1 VTTMLVQR
9 GRRGASGDRGDG
21 AGGAT
26 GTPPAGPGRTAGVV
40 VIRAPGLG
48 WSTRVHPRAVVVTV
62 VVLAATFAVFVW
74 SLSVGDIAIAPTDVV
89 ASLAGV
95 GDRGDE
101 FVVRTLRLPRGL
113 AALLV
118 GAGFGLS
125 GAIFQKLIRN
135 PLATPDIVGVNA
147 GAAAS
152 GVLAVVVWQ
161 SQPSQVALVALTGA
175 LVTAL
180 GVYLLAYRR
189 GVAGY
194 RLVLVG
200 IGITALLQ
208 AVTAYLLTLGRE
220 LTAQRG
226 LVWLTGSLNGR
237 TWNQV
242 RPMALALA
250 VLLPVT
256 VALARQL
263 RVLELGDDA
272 ARGLGTRVELARGG
286 LLLAG
291 AALAG
296 LATASGGPIGFVA
309 LLSPQIAQRL
319 TGPARSAGLLPAAA
333 CGSLL
338 LVAADLAGRRL
349 FLPTELPVG
358 ILTAILG
365 APYLLLLL
373 VQANKSGSGG

>member
-1 VTTMLVQR
+1 VTTTLVRR
-9 GRRGASGDRGDG
+9 GRGTGGDG
-21 AGGAT
+21 GTEAGEAT
-26 GTPPAGPGRTAGVV
+26 GAPRPGPGRTAGTLVV
-40 VIRAPGLG
+40 RAPGLG
-48 WSTRVHPRAVVVTV
+48 WSTRVHTRAVVVTV
-62 VVLAATFAVFVW
+62 VLLAATFAVFVW
-74 SLSVGDIAIAPTDVV
+74 SLSVGDIAIPPTDVI
-89 ASLAGV
+89 ATLAGV

-113 AALLV
+113 TALLV

-135 PLATPDIVGVNA
+135 PLATPDIIGVNA
-147 GAAAS
+147 GAAAA
-152 GVLAVVVWQ
+152 GVLAVVVWH
-161 SQPSQVALVALTGA
+161 SQPSQVALVALAGA

-208 AVTAYLLTLGRE
+208 STTAYLLTLGRE
-220 LTAQRG
+220 VTAQRG

-263 RVLELGDDA
+263 RILELGDDA

-291 AALAG
+291 AAVAG

-319 TGPARSAGLLPAAA
+319 TGRARSVGLLPAAA

-365 APYLLLLL
+365 APYLLFLL